1 MCSLENKFRKKERAM
16 AYNIRKR
23 RRELGLTLAEVAN
36 AVGVS
41 KGTVSKWESGKTQ
54 NMRADNA
61 YNLAT
66 ILGVSVIEILSGE
79 ETQGRRGESYVPP
92 VKPPGSK
99 FAGVSVPDSAHSGGA
114 STGGLA
120 FDDSVFGVNVLTGGR
135 EPQISTVAGDS
146 AFEDSSVAGNALGIN
161 VFTGERIRDIS
172 SKSGSETRHQ
182 ENGEKGNEPD
192 MPAKG
197 NKNGCVKETAAQG
210 GNADTASIK
219 PLIFKDCAGSRRH
232 KRPHTNQDLFK
243 SSNTNIYN
251 PTGKVLSKDSLFA
264 NSDYSWQTAIKN
276 STDGIDT
283 DVLSDSTA
291 SMQSYGQYSRH
302 SAKQSSIH
310 SGIHSANH
318 AADHGISH
326 NSEHSAEEAENYAT
340 LMLLRNGC
348 EPTIMQLSANG
359 FAQIIKTIEA
369 IKASE

>member
-1 MCSLENKFRKKERAM
+1 M

-61 YNLAT
+61 YNLAN

-79 ETQGRRGESYVPP
+79 ETQGLRGESYVPP

-99 FAGVSVPDSAHSGGA
+99 FAGVSVPDSTQSGGA
-114 STGGLA
+114 ATGGLA

-135 EPQISTVAGDS
+135 EPQITTVAGDS

-161 VFTGERIRDIS
+161 VFTGERISGIN
-172 SKSGSETRHQ
+172 SKPGSETRHQ
-182 ENGEKGNEPD
+182 ENGGKWNEKGNE
-192 MPAKG
+192 
-197 NKNGCVKETAAQG
+197 NGCGKET
-210 GNADTASIK
+210 ADTASIK

-232 KRPHTNQDLFK
+232 KKPHTNQDLFK
-243 SSNTNIYN
+243 SSNTNVYN
-251 PTGKVLSKDSLFA
+251 PSGKVLSKDSLFA

-276 STDGIDT
+276 SPDGIDT

-326 NSEHSAEEAENYAT
+326 NSKHSAEEAENYAT

-348 EPTIMQLSANG
+348 EPMIMQLSADE